1 MSVSDRPR
9 LVSRLASAAAAAAG
23 SSETTGRIVGSM
35 AGVIMIH
42 SDGTISVTDRR
53 QNTDTRCTPTH
64 KRTVF
69 VHCFRE
75 HYSHQSRLYTLSAVY
90 SIVDKCLLYCF
101 NDMWQPN
108 TNERHIFN
116 ERSNEYR
123 MCSYMHHLIKEKFL
137 QAYVSLFVTDK
148 ATVFG
153 GSGPNLACGMVT
165 RVFCRGTARCSSIVG
180 AS

>member
-1 MSVSDRPR
+1 M
-9 LVSRLASAAAAAAG
+9 
-23 SSETTGRIVGSM
+23 
-35 AGVIMIH
+35 
-42 SDGTISVTDRR
+42 TDRR

-116 ERSNEYR
+116 KRSNEYR
-123 MCSYMHHLIKEKFL
+123 MCSYMHHLREISTGLCFSVRYRQGDSFRWIWTKSGMRHGHKGFL
-137 QAYVSLFVTDK
+137 QRDRAMLEHRRGELRAPK
-148 ATVFG
+148 ARFYTSRLLSVDG
-153 GSGPNLACGMVT
+153 RLVC
-165 RVFCRGTARCSSIVG
+165 
-180 AS
+180 